1 VTAGATTTRRTTSDV
16 DPQQAT
22 NYIMAP
28 TVHRAVS
35 KYSAMNGRCH
45 LCQLLT
51 DVAHTLLLSK
61 VQLRQLPSGLVVTLH
76 CPTAILQSCRR
87 RRRCCCCC
95 CWGVGVIRSS
105 QTSEQTS
112 WSRRLV
118 VRQNDVTAR
127 ICLRISHQQSG
138 AAGTALLAAAAAK
151 QMRLRRGRRRRCPAN
166 RFIASYLHQAS
177 HSLSAAARSFVV
189 YGCAYLSL
197 PAVSAVRSGC
207 EMRNNRM
214 EIMCFRFRCL
224 LTVKCLYFL
233 PPPRRLRFHR
243 RLFVCLLAG
252 LRKNYLTDFH
262 SLKIRWKV
270 GT

>member
-1 VTAGATTTRRTTSDV
+1 MLPTRCYCPKSNSV
-16 DPQQAT
+16 S
-22 NYIMAP
+22 
-28 TVHRAVS
+28 HR
-35 KYSAMNGRCH
+35 
-45 LCQLLT
+45 
-51 DVAHTLLLSK
+51 
-61 VQLRQLPSGLVVTLH
+61 LVVTLH

-87 RRRCCCCC
+87 RRRCCC

-127 ICLRISHQQSG
+127 ICLCISHQQSG
-138 AAGTALLAAAAAK
+138 AAGTALLAAAAAAK
-151 QMRLRRGRRRRCPAN
+151 QMRLRRGRRRRRPAN

-262 SLKIRWKV
+262 SLKFGGKSAHRPRQKPRDFGSNPDHIAL
-270 GT
+270 GLG